1 MKKNIHIRLE
11 PFLKNK
17 HGGQKMSKTYAAPE
31 LESMTDEAI
40 IQLYWDRNERAIRET
55 DRKYSRYLFT
65 NAYNILHDRLDC
77 EECLNDTYLGTW
89 NSIPPARP
97 SLFQEFLSKIMRNT
111 AVVRYKKNTAD
122 KRIPAEMTVSL
133 HELEDTLPGPVS
145 LEESRTIGELSLVLS
160 NFLRKLPELSAF
172 IFVCRYYC
180 SDRIAD
186 IAAMLGISESTV
198 FRKLSDI
205 RKELRECLEKEGYSY
220 V

>member
-1 MKKNIHIRLE
+1 
-11 PFLKNK
+11 
-17 HGGQKMSKTYAAPE
+17 MSKTNPAQE
-31 LESMTDEAI
+31 LETMADEAI
-40 IQLYWDRNERAIRET
+40 IQRYWDRNERAIRET

-65 NAYNILHDRLDC
+65 IAYNILHDRLDC

-97 SLFQEFLSKIMRNT
+97 SVFQAFLSKIMRNT

-133 HELEDTLPGPVS
+133 HELEESIPDPVS
-145 LEESRTIGELSLVLS
+145 FEESCAISELSRILS
-160 NFLRKLPELSAF
+160 DFLRKLPERSAF

-180 SDRIAD
+180 ADRIAD

-198 FRKLSDI
+198 FRVLSDI
-205 RKELRECLEKEGYSY
+205 RNDLRERLEKEGYRY